1 MIGIEEYMLPCLNK
15 SLLGIDCTG
24 CGAQRALV
32 FLFEGEFTKAFYMY
46 PAIYSLIFLF
56 VFLLFNL
63 FYKFK
68 FDYHLKLGL
77 IIFNA
82 VLIAGAYLL
91 KMYQLFN

>member
-1 MIGIEEYMLPCLNK
+1 MGFEEYMLPCLNK
-15 SLLGIDCTG
+15 SLLGMECTG

-32 FLFEGEFTKAFYMY
+32 LLFQGEFTSAFKMY
-46 PAIYSLIFLF
+46 PAIYSLAFLF

-68 FDYHLKLGL
+68 FDYQLKMGL

-82 VLIAGAYLL
+82 LVIAGAYLV
-91 KMYQLFN
+91 KMFQLFN